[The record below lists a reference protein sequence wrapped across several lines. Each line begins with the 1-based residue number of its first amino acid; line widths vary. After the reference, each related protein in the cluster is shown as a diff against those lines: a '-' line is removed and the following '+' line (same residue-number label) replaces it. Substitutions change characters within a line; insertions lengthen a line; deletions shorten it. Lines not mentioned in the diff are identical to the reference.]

1 MRRILHIALAAVIAC
16 AGVPAAALAQTDA
29 WETPAPANADL
40 GQCYQWAKVQ
50 TETLRIQE
58 EQIYQL
64 QQQYRQVLGTALPSL
79 SYNYTQQRLDTSRTG
94 SISGGGQPPFQS
106 PASQANFTVSQLLFD
121 GLKEFAAMRAAKHE
135 QRADELQLR
144 HAYASVYQ
152 DVSNAFYLAVNLET
166 QLDDVNLAI
175 SMSESRIKE
184 LRSWVDLGKS
194 RHSEVVLVE
203 SQKAAYEAQAE
214 SIKGQIEVTRSLLSF
229 LTGKD
234 MTKTALQDKM
244 DRISTLDPE
253 ESVLA
258 RAASR
263 TDVRSLREAVD
274 AQQDLVKVAE
284 AAWSPTAN
292 LTGDYYNYR
301 VSAYRPV
308 HWDATLA
315 INLPLFQGGSSLAS
329 LRQAK
334 SQTSQAW
341 YNFEFGLRQA
351 RSQIQSAYATL
362 RASVA
367 QGLAAE
373 KSFAKADESYRLDQ
387 KEYRLGL
394 VTNLDVLTALNAVL
408 SAKLIYDQ
416 TVIQSKLNLLLLK
429 VSDEELP
436 EGIN

>member
-1 MRRILHIALAAVIAC
+1 MRRILSVALAAAT
-16 AGVPAAALAQTDA
+16 AGAGMPAQAQPA
-29 WETPAPANADL
+29 PWETPPPQAADL
-40 GQCYQWAKVQ
+40 AQCYQWAKVQ
-50 TETLRIQE
+50 TETLHAQE

-64 QQQYRQVLGTALPSL
+64 RQQYKQVLGTALPNL
-79 SYNYTQQRLDTSRTG
+79 NYNYSATYLDTPGAG
-94 SISGGGQPPFQS
+94 SVSGGGASQSTFLSPQP
-106 PASQANFTVSQLLFD
+106 QANFTLSQTLFD
-121 GLKEFAAMRAAKHE
+121 GFKEFAAMRSFKHQE
-135 QRADELQLR
+135 RSSRLQLQ
-144 HAYASVYQ
+144 HAYASLYQ
-152 DVSNAFYLAVNLET
+152 DVSNAFYLIVNLEA
-166 QLDDVNLAI
+166 QLDDIALAI
-175 SMSESRIKE
+175 TMSESRIKE

-214 SIKGQIEVTRSLLSF
+214 ALKGQIEVARSLLSF
-229 LTGKD
+229 LTGQD
-234 MTKTALQDKM
+234 MSKTALLDKLE
-244 DRISTLDPE
+244 RVSALDPE

-258 RAASR
+258 LASSR

-274 AQQDLVKVAE
+274 AQQALVKAAE
-284 AAWSPTAN
+284 AAWYPTAN
-292 LTGDYYNYR
+292 LAGDYYDYR
-301 VSAYRPV
+301 IAFYRPI
-308 HWDATLA
+308 HWDATVT
-315 INLPLFQGGSSLAS
+315 INLPIFQGGSSLAS

-334 SQTSQAW
+334 SQVSQAQ

-367 QGLAAE
+367 QSLAAE
-373 KSFAKADESYRLDQ
+373 KSYGKADESYRLDQ

-429 VSDEELP
+429 VADEELP
-436 EGIN
+436 GP